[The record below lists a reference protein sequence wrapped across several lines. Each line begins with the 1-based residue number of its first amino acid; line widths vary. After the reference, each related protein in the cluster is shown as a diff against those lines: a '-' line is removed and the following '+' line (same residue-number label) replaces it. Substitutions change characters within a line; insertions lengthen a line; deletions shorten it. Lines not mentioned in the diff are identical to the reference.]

1 MGFRRE
7 ILGLLSNNLYYEV
20 ANRIINKVKKKE
32 IIDYQEITEYILCL
46 NDSSAIKML
55 MDELPFDTKQHIAR
69 CMVNIGETKKVN
81 DFIDT
86 IKNEKEYV
94 KKFVQN
100 SIANGN
106 MTAPLDIIYTA
117 VKNGFIDENDLSQT
131 QRNGWFKHCLKN
143 DTPPYNIPNINI
155 SLDSFFSDI
164 HLSKLIEYY
173 ANGKIS
179 NSFLLEIIK
188 NTSLSKTG
196 IISFDYEDKLEQKFR
211 NYFVN
216 QQQFKDMFLILD
228 IFKEMKS
235 RKIDDAMA
243 ESYSLL
249 ETRNL
254 LLIGLYGSMKHNDI
268 RGNLQKIRDFK
279 KKRKGKYEK
288 LNQEIIELKQELY
301 LSVVNHLVDRLKI
314 NLNDLSENISK
325 DVVMVN
331 SIFKKVIND
340 LKMLV
345 KEVPD
350 ISIYEKESIDL
361 IDKMYSIENQHR
373 DTMAYFYRKNLLNL
387 VFHRIADSA
396 CKNEKVKQYFE
407 LKYADKIKEVHD
419 HNFYEMG
426 SSSKIKDVESK
437 YTDLVTF
444 KINKLDSL
452 PPLVTSQSDIVE
464 LSKQVDK
471 PLVFKSGMAGLDNW
485 CLIKLMQINKF
496 KFEDLKIEDEY
507 LLTLYMDN
515 FDSTKEHIS
524 MFIDM
529 AEKDLKNN
537 LISKEDYEKIVS
549 MDCKT
554 SKANKMRTI

>member
-117 VKNGFIDENDLSQT
+117 VKNGFIDENDISQT

-314 NLNDLSENISK
+314 NLNNLSENISK
-325 DVVMVN
+325 GN
-331 SIFKKVIND
+331 S
-340 LKMLV
+340 
-345 KEVPD
+345 
-350 ISIYEKESIDL
+350 
-361 IDKMYSIENQHR
+361 
-373 DTMAYFYRKNLLNL
+373 
-387 VFHRIADSA
+387 
-396 CKNEKVKQYFE
+396 
-407 LKYADKIKEVHD
+407 
-419 HNFYEMG
+419 
-426 SSSKIKDVESK
+426 
-437 YTDLVTF
+437 TF
-444 KINKLDSL
+444 S
-452 PPLVTSQSDIVE
+452 
-464 LSKQVDK
+464 
-471 PLVFKSGMAGLDNW
+471 
-485 CLIKLMQINKF
+485 
-496 KFEDLKIEDEY
+496 
-507 LLTLYMDN
+507 
-515 FDSTKEHIS
+515 
-524 MFIDM
+524 
-529 AEKDLKNN
+529 
-537 LISKEDYEKIVS
+537 
-549 MDCKT
+549 
-554 SKANKMRTI
+554 